1 MEDKEQSV
9 ARYLSPDERSNFL
22 TLKEAA
28 QLTDYTA
35 DYLGQLMRE
44 GKLEG
49 FQVYTSTS
57 WVTTEKAVREYVAHK
72 GKQETLE
79 DFVWYRDPQ
88 IYLRTLLYLVIGC
101 LGMLLLGMIGV
112 VAVSIDR
119 SLSDSALMEFDE
131 RHEN

>member
-1 MEDKEQSV
+1 MEAKEQST
-9 ARYLSPDERSNFL
+9 ARYLSPDERRNFL

-57 WVTTEKAVREYVAHK
+57 WVTTEKAIREYVAGK
-72 GKQETLE
+72 GRQDALE
-79 DFVWYRDPQ
+79 EYVWYRDPQ
-88 IYLRTLLYLVIGC
+88 LYLRALLYLVIGC